1 MQWES
6 VRNLTSSS
14 GRLRLN
20 PKSSQS
26 LWTPT
31 ATFMTKIYSLI
42 QRSFTFYS
50 ILSPF
55 CLFFGIYMTNNI
67 SCYAVNCTFP
77 KRLCTGFSEWILLF
91 VHLLASGTSALNL
104 LSLSWSAADAS
115 GCKKTDFYRSLWE
128 NSPQLLLCYLSTQ
141 FPNYFIRSAAGFIS
155 YCLK

>member
-6 VRNLTSSS
+6 AKNLTSSS
-14 GRLRLN
+14 GHLRLN
-20 PKSSQS
+20 PKLSQS
-26 LWTPT
+26 LWTPR
-31 ATFMTKIYSLI
+31 ATIMTKIYSLI
-42 QRSFTFYS
+42 QRSFSFYS

-77 KRLCTGFSEWILLF
+77 KRLCTDFSEWILLF
-91 VHLLASGTSALNL
+91 VHLRVSGTSALNL

-115 GCKKTDFYRSLWE
+115 GCKKTDFIEVYGKTAPAPW
-128 NSPQLLLCYLSTQ
+128 PQYTLSY
-141 FPNYFIRSAAGFIS
+141 YFIRSAVSFIS

>member
-6 VRNLTSSS
+6 AKNLTSSS
-14 GRLRLN
+14 GHLRLN
-20 PKSSQS
+20 PKLSQS

-91 VHLLASGTSALNL
+91 VHLLVSGTSALNL

-115 GCKKTDFYRSLWE
+115 GCKKTDFIEVYGKTALSSCSVTSVHTFLITLFV
-128 NSPQLLLCYLSTQ
+128 QLLV
-141 FPNYFIRSAAGFIS
+141 S
-155 YCLK
+155 YHIA